1 MKLHVSNQKISY
13 LQTYQQNY
21 SQVKYLQQGS
31 FATCFTAIDDNNQK
45 VVLLVSDNIQ
55 ELQTR
60 LDIFQKLQDVNGVQ
74 QIQILQKLDILDSAL
89 CWLEIEYPRVF
100 SNNSHILIGDY
111 YETQY
116 SDHMRS
122 RPLLQ
127 KLDFFRDL
135 LILVQHIHDKG
146 VYHMDLKPSNIMVEN
161 GMPVLID
168 FGQSVTVTEVSSV
181 LNTSAYAPK
190 HDVYSCHV
198 IPEKFDIYCLGSM
211 LNEICTGQ
219 PLLYPMT
226 PGFKQKIQKQIGCLA
241 SDLIDKMTQRVQS
254 SRLSLEHCISH
265 PLFIHQNDPDYQ
277 LINQFSDQILNYSFE
292 EEEEEREP
300 ELRNS
305 SQSFYSNSGTL
316 CKTNTNVSLKDLFG
330 NVVLSRICSCII
342 LEELQ

>member
-1 MKLHVSNQKISY
+1 M
-13 LQTYQQNY
+13 
-21 SQVKYLQQGS
+21 
-31 FATCFTAIDDNNQK
+31 
-45 VVLLVSDNIQ
+45 
-55 ELQTR
+55 
-60 LDIFQKLQDVNGVQ
+60 
-74 QIQILQKLDILDSAL
+74 DSTL

-100 SNNSHILIGDY
+100 SNNSHILIGKYYATQSSDY
-111 YETQY
+111 
-116 SDHMRS
+116 MRTLS
-122 RPLLQ
+122 LPQ

-135 LILVQHIHDKG
+135 LILVKHIHDNG

-161 GMPVLID
+161 GMPIIID
-168 FGQSVTVTEVSSV
+168 FGQSVTITEVDSV

-198 IPEKFDIYCLGSM
+198 IPEKFDVYCLGSM

-226 PGFKQKIQKQIGCLA
+226 PSFKQKIQKYIGSLA
-241 SDLIDKMTQRVQS
+241 SDLIEKMTQRVQK
-254 SRLSLEHCISH
+254 SRLALEHCISH
-265 PLFIHQNDPDYQ
+265 PLFTHQNNPDNQQ

-300 ELRNS
+300 EQMNS
-305 SQSFYSNSGTL
+305 SQSFYSNCGTL

-342 LEELQ
+342 LEESQ